1 MTADRPAGTGGPAV
15 VGDRDVA
22 ARLAGGDLPDV
33 PLAVLQEG
41 LRLPLHDYLG
51 LVLAGLRP
59 VVVEMPLTERTRT
72 RAGPLHGG
80 ALATLVDVAGNVAVA
95 TGGALDVTRYG
106 LVTVRAEIDFR
117 AQPDGEAVRATAEV
131 LEVGRRTACSEC
143 AVTDDAGRVVGRAVV
158 TSRLVPHRG
167 VAGTGLDGPRC

>member
-1 MTADRPAGTGGPAV
+1 MSADGTRAGAPPVA
-15 VGDRDVA
+15 GDREVA
-22 ARLAGGDLPDV
+22 EQLSRGDLADV
-33 PLAVLQEG
+33 PLSVLQEG

-59 VVVEMPLTERTRT
+59 VVVELPLTERTRT

-95 TGGALDVTRYG
+95 TGGAVDVTRYG
-106 LVTVRAEIDFR
+106 VVTVRAEVDFR
-117 AQPDGEAVRATAEV
+117 AQPRGDVVRARAVV
-131 LEVGRRTACSEC
+131 LEAGRRTARSEC
-143 AVTDDAGRVVGRAVV
+143 VVTDDAGRVVGRATV

-167 VAGTGLDGPRC
+167 VAGTGLEGAGC

>member
-1 MTADRPAGTGGPAV
+1 MTGDGARAGAPAV
-15 VGDRDVA
+15 VGDGEVA
-22 ARLAGGDLPDV
+22 ARLARGDLADV
-33 PLAVLQEG
+33 PLAVLREG

-59 VVVEMPLTERTRT
+59 VVVELPLTERTRT

-106 LVTVRAEIDFR
+106 VVTGRAEIDFR
-117 AQPDGEAVRATAEV
+117 AQPGGEVVRARAEV
-131 LEVGRRTACSEC
+131 LEVGRRTATTEC
-143 AVTDDAGRVVGRAVV
+143 VVTDDAGRVVGRATV

-167 VAGTGLDGPRC
+167 VAGTGLDGARC